1 MKRAREGVLARSDEA
16 RLIEAGAGGP
26 RPGYPPGD
34 LTEIIDGPPALAV
47 TALSNNQRFHPP
59 FQ

>member
-1 MKRAREGVLARSDEA
+1 MTGAREGVLAGSDEA
-16 RLIEAGAGGP
+16 RLIEAGRWRPAP
-26 RPGYPPGD
+26 RIVD
-34 LTEIIDGPPALAV
+34 VRPALAV